1 MLCNVV
7 VHIQNWN
14 SICTKYFAEQ
24 LAGVD
29 RCDVYTNVHL
39 WLILR
44 LPNDQEKSFTFGFKL
59 KKTIFV
65 VYFLASI
72 PILFTALLAS
82 FEFTLF
88 ILSNKSQFCEF
99 SVKSPFDQKYL
110 LSASCTDWV
119 ITHWVWYLKKS
130 SI

>member
-1 MLCNVV
+1 MLCNVGCTYSKLKF
-7 VHIQNWN
+7 HKIQSIFDDIVFYFKV
-14 SICTKYFAEQ
+14 SICTQYFAEQ

-65 VYFLASI
+65 VVYFLASI
-72 PILFTALLAS
+72 P
-82 FEFTLF
+82 TL
-88 ILSNKSQFCEF
+88 
-99 SVKSPFDQKYL
+99 Y
-110 LSASCTDWV
+110 CT
-119 ITHWVWYLKKS
+119 
-130 SI
+130 SIF